1 MKALILRS
9 NLRDWKEER
18 EGVVV
23 TNIRHKLAL
32 DRAAASLGRAAG
44 ILAGN
49 QPLEI
54 FAIELRD
61 AVDSIGE
68 ITGAVATE
76 EILNR
81 IFNDF
86 CIGK

>member
-81 IFNDF
+81 IFKDF

>member
-32 DRAAASLGRAAG
+32 DRAAASLDRAAG